1 MIKYIVSPTGIS
13 ADPKKVTAVHDF
25 PPPHNVKALQSFLG
39 LASYYRRFIPGFSV
53 VAGPLFV
60 LTRKNVEFEWNT
72 ACQAVFEKLKEL
84 LTRAPVLAFPLFD
97 HGFTLDTDAS
107 GVGLGAVLSQKQDD
121 DTLCPIAFAS
131 HSLQPHE
138 KNYGVT
144 ELEALGVVWAVKYFR
159 HYLYGHQCD
168 VYTDH
173 EALKSLLNTPH
184 PSGKLAR
191 WGLALQE
198 VDLTIHYRPGRKNGN
213 ADALSRSPKEDTG
226 EDPSK
231 DSAIVVAAVTPQVPT
246 KSGDDAPPEQTGG
259 KEEDTLSRRQ
269 KDDSTLGAI
278 FRYLQDGQLP
288 DDESTA
294 RELALTRSQY
304 VIQDDVLYYVAKDK
318 SLRVIP
324 PMSDREALFREAHS
338 GVFGGHLREAKMH
351 RELARHYWWPQM
363 RNDIRKWCQACLT
376 CASRGVSRVS
386 CPPPPTP
393 IPVAGPFDCLG
404 VDVIQFPKAQ
414 SGKQYAVVFVDY
426 LTKRP
431 TVFATK
437 DQTALTIAKLFV
449 EHIVSRHGV
458 PMQLLS
464 DRGPAFLSSLMKEIC
479 SIMGVKKVNTTAY
492 HPQTDG
498 LVERFNRTLT
508 DMLAKKVAT
517 NGLDWD
523 QHLPYVL
530 FAYRASVQES
540 TQETPFYLLYGR
552 DPRLPSPLAMDEDP
566 SRQQVDLCVYTTEV
580 TERFQAA
587 WELAQES
594 VQCAQKHQK
603 RNFDH
608 TAKKPH
614 YRVGQ
619 RVLVFIPSAKQG
631 KAYKFARSFSQTLPH
646 CRHL

>member
-1 MIKYIVSPTGIS
+1 MDVFPLPRIDDTLDLLAHTKYFTTLDLAAGYWQVQMEPESQEKTAFATHSGLYEFNVMPFGLCNAPATFQRLMEVVLTGIAREQCLVYLDDVLVTGHSFEEREVFERLRMAGLKLKPQKCLFGSDQVEYLGYIVSPTGIS
-13 ADPKKVTAVHDF
+13 ADPKTVTAVRDF

-39 LASYYRRFIPGFSV
+39 LALYYRRFIPGFSV

-72 ACQAVFEKLKEL
+72 ACQAAFEKLKEL
-84 LTRAPVLAFPLFD
+84 LTQAPVLAFPLFD
-97 HGFTLDTDAS
+97 RGFTLDTDAS

-121 DTLCPIAFAS
+121 DTLRPIAFAS
-131 HSLQPHE
+131 RSLQPHE

-173 EALKSLLNTPH
+173 KALKSLLNTPH

-198 VDLTIHYRPGRKNGN
+198 VDLTIHYRPGHKNEN

-226 EDPSK
+226 EDPSEE
-231 DSAIVVAAVTPQVPT
+231 SAIVVAAVTPQVPT
-246 KSGDDAPPEQTGG
+246 KSGDDGPPEQTGG
-259 KEEDTLSRRQ
+259 KEDTLSRRQ

-304 VIQDDVLYYVAKDK
+304 VTQDDVLYYVAKDK

-324 PMSDREALFREAHS
+324 PMSDRKALFRKAHS

-351 RELARHYWWPQM
+351 GELARHYWWPQM

-386 CPPPPTP
+386 RSPLTP
-393 IPVAGPFDCLG
+393 IPVAGPFDRLG

-426 LTKRP
+426 LTKWP
-431 TVFATK
+431 EVFATK

-464 DRGPAFLSSLMKEIC
+464 NRGPAFLSSLMKEIC
-479 SIMGVKKVNTTAY
+479 SIMGVKKVNTIAY

-498 LVERFNRTLT
+498 LV
-508 DMLAKKVAT
+508 
-517 NGLDWD
+517 
-523 QHLPYVL
+523 
-530 FAYRASVQES
+530 
-540 TQETPFYLLYGR
+540 
-552 DPRLPSPLAMDEDP
+552 
-566 SRQQVDLCVYTTEV
+566 TE
-580 TERFQAA
+580 
-587 WELAQES
+587 
-594 VQCAQKHQK
+594 
-603 RNFDH
+603 
-608 TAKKPH
+608 P
-614 YRVGQ
+614 
-619 RVLVFIPSAKQG
+619 
-631 KAYKFARSFSQTLPH
+631 
-646 CRHL
+646 